1 MSEKLSA
8 RNAQKLF
15 NAVNGIAN
23 TAAKA
28 ATPTTKTVN
37 AKVVQIDAD
46 GSVFVDI
53 IGGDTGVPIS
63 SYSVPVNL
71 DDNVIVVIDGNK
83 AAITGNLTDKSASS
97 SALAVTDSK
106 AESAA
111 TDAARA
117 RLAADSAVA
126 DAAIANAAAN
136 GAVTSLGVV
145 EDIAGTLTWLADHGT
160 YTPTQD
166 TAVDPNKTYWRLD
179 ATYGTY
185 SVVASPEA
193 WALPGY
199 YELSIDETV
208 TQYVASHLALTD
220 SGLYLTT
227 DGKAGKLLL
236 SSEGVT
242 LYGADGNAAA
252 TFGDSTVRFSDDR
265 FFYIGNDGGY
275 IIFDPDG
282 ANNEGRLIIGGQ
294 NIDFS
299 DTLLDSYMMRLD
311 NSYDRIVSNEQ
322 AIDDM
327 QSLISIDTGEGSI
340 TLGGSNSV
348 TARLD
353 NDSLDFNTS
362 AGTVA
367 TIGVDDG
374 EGVMDVTRARISDSL
389 EIGAGLWAWA
399 PRNNGNLTLRWIG
412 E

>member
-1 MSEKLSA
+1 MISGGARGKLHD
-8 RNAQKLF
+8 
-15 NAVNGIAN
+15 AVSGAGESQGAVV
-23 TAAKA
+23 TLA
-28 ATPTTKTVN
+28 ATVLGR
-37 AKVVQIDAD
+37 DSD
-46 GSVFVDI
+46 GTAYVHIPGGVARTPLTRASMDI
-53 IGGDTGVPIS
+53 SAGDTVMVEFDGVHAVARENTTNPS
-63 SYSVPVNL
+63 AGVVSVS
-71 DDNVIVVIDGNK
+71 
-83 AAITGNLTDKSASS
+83 AAS
-97 SALAVTDSK
+97 SK

-160 YTPTQD
+160 YTLTQD
-166 TAVDPNKTYWRLD
+166 TAVDPNKTYWTLD
-179 ATYGTY
+179 ETSGTY
-185 SVVASPEA
+185 SAVTSPTASG
-193 WALPGY
+193 LSGY

-242 LYGADGNAAA
+242 LYGADGDAAA
-252 TFGDSTVRFSDDR
+252 TFGDSITFDSSHAFAIGTDDA
-265 FFYIGNDGGY
+265 YILFTPATDSA
-275 IIFDPDG
+275 G
-282 ANNEGRLIIGGQ
+282 ASIAIGGS
-294 NIDFS
+294 NVTFA
-299 DTLLDSYMMRLD
+299 DTPLSERLQALADANSGLETRVADNEKALDG
-311 NSYDRIVSNEQ
+311 
-322 AIDDM
+322 M